1 MSGVAEQCSAKLR
14 EVFCAKAGRDLD
26 VLEMSRAFHLGSAA
40 RAMMRMDLGC
50 IDHLG
55 ERAHSV
61 PPAGVS
67 QGRGRGRVA
76 GRRAIIA
83 RQRCGGSGLL

>member
-1 MSGVAEQCSAKLR
+1 MSGVADQCSAKLR

-55 ERAHSV
+55 ELAHSV
-61 PPAGVS
+61 PPA
-67 QGRGRGRVA
+67 A
-76 GRRAIIA
+76 FRRA
-83 RQRCGGSGLL
+83 GGGWLGAAQ